1 MVFNLYDN
9 DDILRGTFN
18 SIYDLELYVDGVRN
32 SRGERYPQTERTSP
46 FDYIK
51 SIGWCMVIKEESMST
66 K

>member
-1 MVFNLYDN
+1 MVFNLYDK
-9 DDILRGTFN
+9 DDTLRGTFS
-18 SIYDLELYVDGVRN
+18 SIYDLELYVDSVRN

-51 SIGWCMVIKEESMST
+51 SIGWSMEIREGSMST